1 LQALTEQ
8 PLYAPSRWPGLAEK
22 LAQFTQNITPPA
34 APPGPKYGLAD
45 QAVVGIRGSDATFH
59 ANSTEE
65 YLPILLEQNAVSKDF
80 SDVGYFSIWPSAVWK
95 LQAKERYWG
104 NFNVQTKH
112 PILYINGEHDPVTPI
127 VGAYN
132 GSAGF
137 TGSVVLPH
145 NGYGHGVFFDP
156 SECVQNY
163 SRQYFIDGNL
173 PPNGTRCEPDQT
185 PAQIWRATVQA
196 AAAATNGT
204 NGGNGTTGANGTTQG
219 GSSNGTSTN
228 GTATGNGAVG
238 MGSSGSVLSIAM
250 ALVMAIVMIL

>member
-1 LQALTEQ
+1 
-8 PLYAPSRWPGLAEK
+8 LYAPSRWPGLAQT
-22 LAQFTQNITPPA
+22 LAQYAQNITPPA
-34 APPGPKYGLAD
+34 APPRPKYGPAD
-45 QAVVGIRGSDATFH
+45 QSVVGIRGSDATFH
-59 ANSTEE
+59 ANSTED

-80 SDVGYFSIWPSAVWK
+80 SDVGYFSIWLSAAWK

-104 NFNVQTKH
+104 NFNVQTKQ
-112 PILYINGEHDPVTPI
+112 PILYINGEYDPVTPI

-145 NGYGHGVFFDP
+145 NGYGHGVFLDP

-163 SRQYFIDGNL
+163 SRQYFIDGSL

-196 AAAATNGT
+196 AAAASNGT
-204 NGGNGTTGANGTTQG
+204 SGGNGTTGTNGTTQG
-219 GSSNGTSTN
+219 GSNGTSTN
-228 GTATGNGAVG
+228 ETATNNGAA
-238 MGSSGSVLSIAM
+238 GSMSSRGTVLSIAM
-250 ALVMAIVMIL
+250 ALFMAVIIVL